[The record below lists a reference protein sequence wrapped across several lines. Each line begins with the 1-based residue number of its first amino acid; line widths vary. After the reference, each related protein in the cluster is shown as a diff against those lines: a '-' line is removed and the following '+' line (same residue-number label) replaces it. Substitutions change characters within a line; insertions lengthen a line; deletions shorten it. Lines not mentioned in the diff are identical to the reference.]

1 MITGANFD
9 FDWSAWL
16 SSHHPHSKGAIMK
29 SKFSLVKSIALTAA
43 LVAGVS
49 GMARADDNS
58 MTRLGGDSYAYFNSA
73 PVDKAPSTWHQAN
86 PNGVSESQ
94 LQALSSE
101 GLGYDFQR
109 FAFDKA
115 PSAWR
120 QANPNGV
127 SEHDLEALTS
137 EAPAWNS
144 SNQPAANAFAS
155 TNEPAV
161 VAATAV
167 K

>member
-1 MITGANFD
+1 MN
-9 FDWSAWL
+9 
-16 SSHHPHSKGAIMK
+16 
-29 SKFSLVKSIALTAA
+29 SKFSIVKSIAMTAA

-49 GMARADDNS
+49 GMARADDND
-58 MTRLGGDSYAYFNSA
+58 MTRLGGDGYAYFNST
-73 PVDKAPSTWHQAN
+73 PIDKTPSAWRQTN
-86 PNGVSESQ
+86 PNGVSERQ
-94 LQALSSE
+94 LQAESSE

-137 EAPAWNS
+137 EGYAWHQPTS
-144 SNQPAANAFAS
+144 SPTRAMAS
-155 TNEPAV
+155 TNDAAV
-161 VAATAV
+161 VAKSTV